1 MSKKHEKGHE
11 KEEEQ
16 EHGSEREDLWAERD
30 RTLPR
35 EGADG
40 SAGEGED
47 PEEFF
52 KVGLYL
58 LKRNKLQE
66 ALAAFKKA
74 LYLRDKDPRYISYA
88 GLALALN
95 GRTKEAVLLCEKAVQ
110 KEFFRQELFLNLG
123 RVYLI
128 SGNRRKAHLA
138 FRKGMALDREN
149 RPLRSELVKMGIRK
163 PPVFRFLDRN
173 HPINKWSGKM
183 LHRLRLR

>member
-1 MSKKHEKGHE
+1 MHKEHEKKHESDERRG
-11 KEEEQ
+11 
-16 EHGSEREDLWAERD
+16 EHEDLWGERD

-35 EGADG
+35 EEWDCASEGA
-40 SAGEGED
+40 ED
-47 PEEFF
+47 PEELF
-52 KVGLYL
+52 KAGLYL
-58 LKRNKLQE
+58 LKRDRLQE

-74 LYLRDKDPRYISYA
+74 LYIRDREPRYMSYA

-95 GRTKEAVLLCEKAVQ
+95 GKTKEAVLLCEKALQ
-110 KEFFRQELFLNLG
+110 KESFRQEFFLNMG

-128 SGNRRKAHLA
+128 YGNRRKALMT

-149 RPLRSELVKMGIRK
+149 RQIRGELERMGIRK

-173 HPINKWSGKM
+173 HPVNKWSGKM